1 MREMRKREKKLLKKY
16 VTTAAARAFWKGWA
30 KGISDGAAREREL
43 IVRALLE
50 KTNLS
55 EKEIA
60 EVVGISE
67 LSVKFYKGREYEH

>member
-1 MREMRKREKKLLKKY
+1 MREMKKREKKLLKKY
-16 VTTAAARAFWKGWA
+16 VTTAAAKAFREGWA
-30 KGISDGAAREREL
+30 KGVLDGAAREREL

-60 EVVGISE
+60 EVVGISA
-67 LSVKFYKGREYEH
+67 LSNKNSFPKPTRN